1 MPEEG
6 TENPAQNHRLMSH
19 RAALSVANS
28 VIGAV
33 LGTTALVF
41 IAKNMGPDVLGFLGY
56 AMATIG
62 ILSFFSDFGMG
73 SVHVLHIK
81 SGEDVGKC
89 VGAYAAIRLVLLGIF
104 AAITLVIVEVWKS
117 GWIGGNTPTT
127 PSMADSM
134 YVFLIYYV
142 LMGICQIATH
152 TFDALDKAAAVYL
165 PSILE
170 FVVRVSFIIYVATS
184 ITETSGKGSA
194 LLASAYAVGVMCSTL
209 LAAMFMTQV
218 EIRKPDRAVMMKYI
232 RSLTPVFVVSM
243 VIILDLYLDKAV
255 VGYFWGTHELGLYFG
270 VQKMAIFV
278 SVFSL
283 SVATL
288 ILPSVTTYM
297 FRKDSAATWDIVNQA
312 ERYVSLVVIPT
323 AAFYLLYGTDIL
335 KVFLTNDFASI
346 VRTMDVLVISS
357 TVLALVLPLRSIIA
371 GTGKPA
377 ALFWVGMG
385 GLLLQF
391 VLMLILVP
399 DELFGIDMF
408 GLKSMGAALAV
419 FVGSVYYFFLLRY
432 MAWKTGHIMPYSRS
446 SRHLLAA
453 VIMVAA
459 MYVVDLLF
467 IEAIDWIAL
476 VVLAV
481 VGFFT
486 YGISAYVLG
495 EADASDYRY
504 FRSLLNPRGSI
515 EYVVNELLGKRIH

>member
-6 TENPAQNHRLMSH
+6 TGKPGQNHRLMSH

-33 LGTTALVF
+33 LGTAALVF
-41 IAKNMGPDVLGFLGY
+41 IAKNMGAGVLGILGY

-104 AAITLVIVEVWKS
+104 AAITLVIIEISKN
-117 GWIGGNTPTT
+117 GWMGGNAPITH
-127 PSMADSM
+127 SMADSM
-134 YVFLIYYV
+134 YVFLVYYF

-152 TFDALDKAAAVYL
+152 TFDALDKAAAVYV

-170 FVVRVSFIIYVATS
+170 FIVRVSFIIYVATS
-184 ITETSGKGSA
+184 ALGDSGQGPA
-194 LLASAYAVGVMCSTL
+194 LLASAYAVGVICSTL
-209 LAAMFMTQV
+209 LAAFFMAQTK
-218 EIRKPDRAVMMKYI
+218 ISRPDRAVMMKYI
-232 RSLTPVFVVSM
+232 RSLAPVFVVSM

-255 VGYFWGTHELGLYFG
+255 VGYFWGTEELGLYFG
-270 VQKMAIFV
+270 VQKMAVFV
-278 SVFSL
+278 GVFSL

-323 AAFYLLYGTDIL
+323 AAFYLLFGTEIL
-335 KVFLTNDFASI
+335 KVFLTDDFASI
-346 VRTMDVLVISS
+346 VRTMDVLVISAS
-357 TVLALVLPLRSIIA
+357 VLALVLPLRSIIA

-377 ALFWVGMG
+377 TLFWMGMG
-385 GLLLQF
+385 GLFLQF

-399 DELFGIDMF
+399 DRVFGIEMF
-408 GLKSMGAALAV
+408 GLKSMGAAVAV
-419 FVGSVYYFFLLRY
+419 LVGSVYYFFLLRY
-432 MAWKTGHIMPYSRS
+432 MAWKTGHIMSNSRS
-446 SRHLLAA
+446 FKHLLAA
-453 VIMVAA
+453 IIMVAS
-459 MYVVDLLF
+459 MYVVDWLF
-467 IEAIDWIAL
+467 IPTIDWIAL
-476 VVLAV
+476 VLLAV

-486 YGISAYVLG
+486 YGISAYLLG

-504 FRSLLNPRGSI
+504 FRTLLNPRGSI
-515 EYVVNELLGKRIH
+515 EYVVNELLGKRAH

>member
-6 TENPAQNHRLMSH
+6 TSEKGQNHRLMGP

-28 VIGAV
+28 VIGAL

-41 IAKNMGPDVLGFLGY
+41 IAKNMDPEVLGVLGY

-73 SVHVLHIK
+73 SVHILHIK

-89 VGAYAAIRLVLLGIF
+89 VAAYAAIRLVLLAIF
-104 AAITLVIVEVWKS
+104 AGITLAMIEAWKQ
-117 GWIGGNTPTT
+117 GWMGGDIEI
-127 PSMADSM
+127 SHAMVDSM
-134 YVFLIYYV
+134 YVFLVYYF

-152 TFDALDKAAAVYL
+152 TFDAVGKVAGVYV

-170 FVVRVSFIIYVATS
+170 IVVRVSFIIFIAASAY
-184 ITETSGKGSA
+184 GSSDEGPA
-194 LLASAYAVGVMCSTL
+194 LLASAYAAGIICSTL
-209 LAAMFMTQV
+209 LAAFFMTHIKI
-218 EIRKPDRAVMMKYI
+218 EWPDRAVMMKYI
-232 RSLTPVFVVSM
+232 RSLAPVFVVSM

-255 VGYFWGTHELGLYFG
+255 VGYFCGTKEVGLYFG

-278 SVFSL
+278 GVFSL

-288 ILPSVTTYM
+288 ILPSVQTYM

-323 AAFYLLYGTDIL
+323 AAFYLLFGTDIL
-335 KVFLTNDFASI
+335 KVFLTDDFASR

-377 ALFWVGMG
+377 MLFWVGMG
-385 GLLLQF
+385 GLLLQSG
-391 VLMLILVP
+391 LMLILVP
-399 DELFGIDMF
+399 DKLFGVDLF
-408 GLKSMGAALAV
+408 GLESMGAALAML
-419 FVGSVYYFFLLRY
+419 VGSIYYFFLLRY
-432 MAWKTGHIMPYSRS
+432 MAWKTGQIMPYSRS
-446 SRHLLAA
+446 SKHILAA
-453 VIMVAA
+453 IVMVAA
-459 MYVVDLLF
+459 MYVVDWLF
-467 IEAIDWIAL
+467 IPTIDLLAL
-476 VVLAV
+476 ILLAV
-481 VGFFT
+481 VGFFS
-486 YGISAYVLG
+486 YGISAYLLG

-504 FRSLLNPRGSI
+504 FRSMLNPRGSI
-515 EYVVNELLGKRIH
+515 EYVVNELLGKRAH